1 MLIQLKIENIA
12 LIEIIEIN
20 FEKGLNIIT
29 GDSGSGKSLI
39 LDSLNV
45 LFGGTNIP
53 LKHLI
58 RPGKDFCVIEAVFS
72 SSSQI
77 NNWLI
82 KSFRELGLNL
92 QYGNL
97 RNSSIQT
104 NCFGTSLISDL
115 VDQDGFKRIG
125 SAQFRKKGA
134 FLQHGEI
141 QTNPSRDL
149 WLKLFKEEAP
159 PKINLKLTN
168 DEIVQHLR
176 NSFQENKSNIN
187 FKNIAIDNKK

>member
-1 MLIQLKIENIA
+1 M
-12 LIEIIEIN
+12 
-20 FEKGLNIIT
+20 
-29 GDSGSGKSLI
+29 
-39 LDSLNV
+39 V
-45 LFGGTNIP
+45 
-53 LKHLI
+53 
-58 RPGKDFCVIEAVFS
+58 
-72 SSSQI
+72 

-97 RNSSIQT
+97 RKSSIQA

-149 WLKLFKEEAP
+149 WFKLFKEEAP
-159 PKINLKLTN
+159 PKLNLKLTN

-176 NSFQENKSNIN
+176 KSFLKNKSNIN
-187 FKNIAIDNKK
+187 FKNIAIDN